1 MIIPSVIAVLLSA
14 PFVQSAEAQSMQFCV
29 YNKYGQKQGGCYL
42 QKDACENVVAS
53 YNKSNASMGLFCQPE
68 KK

>member
-1 MIIPSVIAVLLSA
+1 MLISAVATVLLSLSFW
-14 PFVQSAEAQSMQFCV
+14 PSAEAQSMQFCV

-42 QKDACENVVAS
+42 DKKACENVVAS
-53 YNKSNASMGLFCQPE
+53 YNKSNASMGLFCQSE